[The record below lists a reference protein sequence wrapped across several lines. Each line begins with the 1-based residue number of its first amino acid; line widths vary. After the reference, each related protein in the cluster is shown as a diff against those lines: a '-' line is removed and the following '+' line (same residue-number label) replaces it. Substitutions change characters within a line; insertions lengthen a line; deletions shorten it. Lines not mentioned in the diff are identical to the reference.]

1 MIKRMLTATVLVL
14 ILLTACGGGAQ
25 DGAAEAVEDYLQAL
39 VAKDETRLTN
49 LSCAEWELQ
58 AVLEMDSF
66 EAVAPQLEGVKCKTS
81 GSDGE
86 TSLVDCEGKI
96 VTTYDGE
103 VTELE
108 LNRWTY
114 QVVQHNN
121 NWLVCGYR

>member
-1 MIKRMLTATVLVL
+1 MKKSMITAALLVLVL
-14 ILLTACGGGAQ
+14 LSACGGGVQ
-25 DGAAEAVEDYLQAL
+25 GGPAEAVEDYLQAL

-49 LSCAEWELQ
+49 LSCAEWETQ
-58 AVLEMDSF
+58 AILEMDSF
-66 EAVAPQLEGVKCKTS
+66 EAVTPSLEGVSCEVS

-86 TSLVDCEGKI
+86 ISLVDCQGKI

-103 VTELE
+103 VREFE

-114 QVVQHNN
+114 QVMQQNN